1 VQDVDRLFPGNSNA
15 DVKSDV
21 PKVRCS
27 SLLAM
32 FLMRI
37 LLRPVAHFALLLLE
51 SRSVIIRIARVLF
64 PEQKRERKDEK
75 VPAKCRRD
83 RIALFQ
89 PISRSINVASSLV
102 DSSLRLHR
110 VELDKS
116 SGTFA
121 RHLLFMYLTLP

>member
-1 VQDVDRLFPGNSNA
+1 MARICSTRVSFASGAAIYDVKARSRVIFCGRLHDGKFVQDVDRLFPRNSNA

-21 PKVRCS
+21 PEVRCS

-37 LLRPVAHFALLLLE
+37 LLRPVAHFVLLLLE

-64 PEQKRERKDEK
+64 PKQKRERKDEK

-83 RIALFQ
+83 RIALF
-89 PISRSINVASSLV
+89 
-102 DSSLRLHR
+102 
-110 VELDKS
+110 
-116 SGTFA
+116 
-121 RHLLFMYLTLP
+121 